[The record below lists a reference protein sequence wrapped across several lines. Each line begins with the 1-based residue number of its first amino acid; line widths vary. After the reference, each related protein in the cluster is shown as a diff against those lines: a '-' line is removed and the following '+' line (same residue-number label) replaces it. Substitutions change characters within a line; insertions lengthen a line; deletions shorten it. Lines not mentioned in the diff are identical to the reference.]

1 MYRKMD
7 KILFPNKFIGGPF
20 VEEIETTREGTEK
33 NVPFFG
39 RKVGGISGSTLKII
53 ALVTMFIDHIG
64 AVVLEPYLSKGFESY
79 STTGREDLFEFLCQ
93 IDMVLRGIGRLAF
106 PIFCFLLVE
115 GFLYTKNRRK
125 YLIRLGIFA
134 LISEIPFDI
143 AFNQSILEFSSQNV
157 FFTLFFGLCTIIAVD
172 AFLHLEKLQI
182 SESVRMILAAG
193 AVAGGMYLAYFC
205 STDYNYKGVVAIV
218 VMYFLRQNKTAEMFG
233 GCLTLTYFVLNEAY
247 AFIDVIFVSLYNG
260 KRGLK
265 LKYVFYAF
273 YPCHLLL
280 LHGIGCLMGIY

>member
-39 RKVGGISGSTLKII
+39 TFIGGISGSTLKII
-53 ALVTMFIDHIG
+53 ALVTMLIDHIG
-64 AVVLEPYLSKGFESY
+64 AAVVEPYMRKIMEVYGI
-79 STTGREDLFEFLCQ
+79 TGREDLFQSLYR
-93 IDMVLRGIGRLAF
+93 IDMVLRSIGRLAF

-115 GFLYTKNRRK
+115 GFMYTKNRRK
-125 YLIRLGIFA
+125 YVVRLGIFA

-157 FFTLFFGLCTIIAVD
+157 FFTLLFGLCTIIAVD
-172 AFLHLEKLQI
+172 VILHWEKLQI
-182 SESVRMILAAG
+182 NESVRVILAGIAI
-193 AVAGGMYLAYFC
+193 AAGMYLAYFC
-205 STDYNYKGVVAIV
+205 STDYSFKGIIAIV
-218 VMYFLRQNKTAEMFG
+218 VMYFFRQRKTAEMFV
-233 GCLTLTYFVLNEAY
+233 GCLALTYFSLIEVY
-247 AFIDVIFVSLYNG
+247 SFIDVIFVSLYNG

-265 LKYVFYAF
+265 LKYIFYAF
-273 YPCHLLL
+273 YPLHLLF
-280 LHGIGCLMGIY
+280 LHGIACLMGIF